1 LYGDDLYFYQRGIEV
16 DFYVMGIQLAVQ
28 VSYSLSDPET
38 RNREVNALFKMAG
51 QIEVRS
57 MMIITKDEEET
68 IETDG
73 YSIRVI
79 PAWKWLLER
88 KAPIE
93 SGKRTAPNES
103 GKRTAHSGTPIQSG
117 EDGEG
122 KTAPIQSGAKLTF
135 A

>member
-1 LYGDDLYFYQRGIEV
+1 
-16 DFYVMGIQLAVQ
+16 VQ

-93 SGKRTAPNES
+93 SA
-103 GKRTAHSGTPIQSG
+103 I
-117 EDGEG
+117 
-122 KTAPIQSGAKLTF
+122 F
-135 A
+135 